1 MEDGHISDPSCEF
14 HDSSSAEEEKTLKKR
29 KTSKSIKK
37 WNNRNTTFLINLLE
51 ERPLLWDMFDSE
63 YKKRKVREIAY
74 GEIVEKLQENW
85 TLS

>member
-1 MEDGHISDPSCEF
+1 M
-14 HDSSSAEEEKTLKKR
+14 
-29 KTSKSIKK
+29 
-37 WNNRNTTFLINLLE
+37 INLLE

-63 YKKRKVREIAY
+63 YKKRKVSEIAY